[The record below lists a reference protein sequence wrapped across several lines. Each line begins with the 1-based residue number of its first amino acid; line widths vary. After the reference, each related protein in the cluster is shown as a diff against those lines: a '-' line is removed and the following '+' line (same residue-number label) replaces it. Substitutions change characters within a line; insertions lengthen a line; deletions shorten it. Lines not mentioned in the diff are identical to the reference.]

1 MTVTVECPKCGRRFN
16 SIESYQNH
24 TCGPRTLGGAGDVST
39 GSQETVK
46 EGGTG
51 EN

>member
-1 MTVTVECPKCGRRFN
+1 MYFSSTQ
-16 SIESYQNH
+16 SYQDH
-24 TCGPRTLGGAGDVST
+24 LPCCGGARVYGGAGDVST

-51 EN
+51 EYD